1 MTDITA
7 FRVSIASRLTR
18 PRLLLPIESVSRV
31 AAELASGVPYAASR
45 AEVPMHHARVVVL
58 VSCALAG
65 AIACAHSAPEPDQS
79 SVVETTAAVTEPQA
93 SLDQVAARV
102 AGQICAREVQCHADA
117 TLAEPCFRS
126 NLDRAHVELAR
137 WRCAPAAFRA
147 RLEECLAS
155 IRVEPCISLDLATR
169 RSLCAANDMCPDP
182 DARIIPPGRALA
194 DAGI

>member
-7 FRVSIASRLTR
+7 FRVSTASRPTR
-18 PRLLLPIESVSRV
+18 GQLLLPIESVSHV

-45 AEVPMHHARVVVL
+45 AEVPMHHARVVVV

-65 AIACAHSAPEPDQS
+65 AIACARTAPEPDQP

-102 AGQICAREVQCHADA
+102 AGRDLSREVQCHADA

-126 NLDRAHVELAR
+126 NLDRAHVSFAR

-147 RLEECLAS
+147 RLEDAS
-155 IRVEPCISLDLATR
+155 PRSASSRASAWTSPRVARSALRTTSVPTPTR
-169 RSLCAANDMCPDP
+169 RSFRPAALSPT
-182 DARIIPPGRALA
+182 G
-194 DAGI
+194 GI